1 MKPEQIYQELK
12 DLTEKLGITV
22 SEQNLRKTG
31 ISVKSGICKVKGKQI
46 FIIDKH
52 KSIYKKNVIL
62 ASFLK
67 TLSHEVIYVVPA
79 IRDLISKTEDIV
91 KSNK

>member
-12 DLTEKLGITV
+12 DLAEKLGIAV

-31 ISVKSGICKVKGKQI
+31 ISVKSGLCKVKGKQI
-46 FIIDKH
+46 FVMDKH

-62 ASFLK
+62 TLLLK
-67 TLSHEVIYVVPA
+67 ELPHENIYVVPA
-79 IRDLISKTEDIV
+79 VRDLISK
-91 KSNK
+91 

>member
-12 DLTEKLGITV
+12 DLAEKLGIKV
-22 SEQNLRKTG
+22 SEQNLR
-31 ISVKSGICKVKGKQI
+31 ISGVNVKSGLCKLKGKQI

-62 ASFLK
+62 AAFLK
-67 TLSHEVIYVVPA
+67 ELPHENIYLVPA
-79 IRDLISKTEDIV
+79 VRELISK
-91 KSNK
+91 